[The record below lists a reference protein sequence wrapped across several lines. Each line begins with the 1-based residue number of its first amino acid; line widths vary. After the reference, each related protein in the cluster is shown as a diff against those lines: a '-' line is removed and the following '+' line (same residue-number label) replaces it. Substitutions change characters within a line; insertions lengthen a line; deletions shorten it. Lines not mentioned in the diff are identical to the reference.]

1 MNLRNLGLRVSKPPA
16 DLVTKVRA
24 ASELAIPP
32 PSPIDDNGEEHEVS
46 MADSES
52 VVSSERS
59 ALPADEPY
67 WVADIELSVPPPAN
81 EPPPSPPS
89 TSKDPE
95 GDSSASQSSIES
107 RLLLAS
113 FPLACSTILLVIYS
127 LYGSASLGWLIFGG
141 LAWSGIILSA
151 GIILK
156 TACDFVRKA

>member
-1 MNLRNLGLRVSKPPA
+1 MSWSGLGPRVSKPPA

-46 MADSES
+46 MDDSES

-67 WVADIELSVPPPAN
+67 WVTDIVPCVPAPADETP
-81 EPPPSPPS
+81 PPPSS
-89 TSKDPE
+89 TPTDPE
-95 GDSSASQSSIES
+95 DDSSGGHTSIES

-113 FPLACSTILLVIYS
+113 FPIACSTILLVIYS
-127 LYGSASLGWLIFGG
+127 LYGGASLGWLIFGG

-156 TACDFVRKA
+156 TTCDFVRRA